1 MRRIIFGTVT
11 LVACVFVLAGSAVAS
26 PPLKTPLNITINREV
41 SGICAFPIR
50 IQGTQTGHQIDFFD
64 ADGQLVRRHRHG
76 VERVTFTANGQM
88 PVTTEKCRF
97 MTIETC
103 RSEAALRALADLS

>member
-1 MRRIIFGTVT
+1 M
-11 LVACVFVLAGSAVAS
+11 
-26 PPLKTPLNITINREV
+26 
-41 SGICAFPIR
+41 
-50 IQGTQTGHQIDFFD
+50 
-64 ADGQLVRRHRHG
+64 
-76 VERVTFTANGQM
+76 ERSLSDLHL